1 MGYPT
6 GYPTWDGMGPW
17 DGMGKSG
24 PNPISLERY
33 GTGIRWDFLV
43 GWDFR
48 GTY

>member
-24 PNPISLERY
+24 LDTISL
-33 GTGIRWDFLV
+33 
-43 GWDFR
+43 
-48 GTY
+48 